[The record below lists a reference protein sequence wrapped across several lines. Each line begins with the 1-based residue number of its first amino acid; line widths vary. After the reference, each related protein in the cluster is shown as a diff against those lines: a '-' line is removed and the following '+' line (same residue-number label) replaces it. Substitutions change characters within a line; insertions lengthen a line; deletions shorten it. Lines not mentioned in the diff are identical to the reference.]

1 MQVYFDAWSYVKN
14 LQQNNLSGL
23 LTKSSTAAIEKF
35 ATNWSTPEFGAFV
48 DSLAELVDKLGIT
61 PGTEEWRRAESVW
74 KRVVELEVEFWPN
87 EGEEI
92 SQRKNE

>member
-1 MQVYFDAWSYVKN
+1 
-14 LQQNNLSGL
+14 
-23 LTKSSTAAIEKF
+23 
-35 ATNWSTPEFGAFV
+35 
-48 DSLAELVDKLGIT
+48 VDKLGIK
-61 PGTEEWRRAESVW
+61 PGTEEWSRAESIW